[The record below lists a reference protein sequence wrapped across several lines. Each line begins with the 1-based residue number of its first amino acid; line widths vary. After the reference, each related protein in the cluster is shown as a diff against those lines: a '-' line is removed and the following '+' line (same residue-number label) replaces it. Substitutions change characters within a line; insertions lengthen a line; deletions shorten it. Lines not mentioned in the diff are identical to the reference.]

1 MKKVNNFYN
10 NLKNSQ
16 VSIFIVIGIILF
28 LGVLFLILSSSS
40 QEQQQR
46 DLAEQISTA
55 QEFNIFNLQESAM
68 SCLRL
73 STRKALLLVSARGGL
88 IYPRE
93 ESIEFLTA
101 PNSLELTPIFAQNL
115 GLEVASIDQFIF
127 PGLTENLHISTAA
140 VDRSEIIKDIKHY
153 IVRDFVNCHSVF
165 LEGIDYTNITY
176 SIVDTSSRRSLDSG
190 EFAYRVDNLKIEEG
204 GNISLFLE
212 NGSIVNGTY
221 ISPSSEV
228 LTSVSLAPGDNVVA
242 VVEEFFQIRVDVSRS
257 MVTSRIIA
265 PDSFQAGNTQ
275 FDQNQIQATIQT
287 PLFSL
292 INNMRTLL
300 TAKFFNRS
308 IEFNNSNHLSDINFN
323 MDLSLSI
330 NTIQREEGII
340 FQILKL
346 GYAGEGTFEFD
357 EFVSLYRNTAPIIS
371 QDSIEVRNDINAN
384 LLLNDMYFGGDR
396 NNISDNER
404 EFRVVVYSER
414 FKGFEDNEVKL
425 FQNGTF
431 ELKVN
436 SGTFMREFYATD
448 GELYTPFVVNF
459 NLGEKTNVNNI
470 DVGICI
476 DVTYSLSSLAS
487 GYDSIN
493 EFIDPTTRKV
503 HLRNRISNTGEFEW
517 FGVVASG
524 STNVVANLTPNPD
537 CFTGPTPPSQTVS
550 LSSSG
555 PNNPRFITIP
565 NPSGDRDFTLT
576 LGATD
581 CLGPSRV
588 TDNTGFGS
596 CCNFPQIQNLLSVN
610 DFSTLYSTNFILP
623 SGTIGFLS
631 DTSRVC
637 IGSEEPSQRNHWN
650 NLSFLR
656 TQFMS
661 SQIKI
666 TCLGQSPILEENLIE
681 TQGQNDLAG
690 IFDLIHFQPDIFG
703 SHFSLGS
710 NILTGSFRFNTT
722 QDSGSPTGF
731 IANCLMCESG
741 KSNAIFEIQRG
752 DGLNIS
758 IGTNNV
764 IPAPDGIVM
773 GDRFNGSFTSSGDS
787 CEYYLVEPQCQGGVE
802 ENVPISGPYIKTLQT
817 VNVGAPIDD
826 VDANDD
832 PICIQN
838 RERQT
843 CQEGFPFVPI
853 SPTIS
858 SGPC

>member
-16 VSIFIVIGIILF
+16 VSIFIVIGAILL
-28 LGVLFLILSSSS
+28 LGVVFLIISSSS

-46 DLAEQISTA
+46 DVAEQVSTA
-55 QEFNIFNLQESAM
+55 QEFNVFNLQESSM

-93 ESIEFLTA
+93 ESIEFFDA
-101 PNSLELTPIFAQNL
+101 PNSLEITSIFAQNL
-115 GLEVASIDQFIF
+115 GLEVTSIDQFIF
-127 PGLTENLHISTAA
+127 PGLTENLSTATL
-140 VDRSEIIKDIKHY
+140 DRSEIVNDIEHY
-153 IVRDFVNCHSVF
+153 IVRDFVNCHSEF
-165 LEGIDYTNITY
+165 LKGIDYTNITY
-176 SIVDTSSRRSLDSG
+176 SVVDTSNREERNG
-190 EFAYRVDNLKIEEG
+190 FFAFSVDDLKVEDG

-221 ISPSSEV
+221 NSSTSEV
-228 LTSVSLAPGDNVVA
+228 LTSISFTPGDNVVA
-242 VVEEFFQIRVDVSRS
+242 VVEEFFQIRVDVTRS

-275 FDQNQIQATIQT
+275 FDQNQIQVTIQT

-292 INNMRTLL
+292 IDNMRTLL
-300 TAKFFNRS
+300 TAKFLNRS

-323 MDLSLSI
+323 TDLSLSI
-330 NTIQREEGII
+330 NTIRREEDII

-346 GYAGEGTFEFD
+346 GYGGENNYEFD
-357 EFVSLYRNTAPIIS
+357 QFISLYRNTAPILS
-371 QDSIEVRNDINAN
+371 RDSIEVRNDLNPN
-384 LLLNDMYFGGDR
+384 LLLNNLYFGGEH
-396 NNISDNER
+396 NISDNER
-404 EFRVVVYSER
+404 EYRVVVYSER
-414 FKGFEDNEVKL
+414 FESFENDRVKL

-431 ELKVN
+431 ELKVDT
-436 SGTFMREFYATD
+436 GFFTETFYATD

-459 NLGEKTNVNNI
+459 NLGEEVNINNI
-470 DVGICI
+470 DVGTCI
-476 DVTYSLSSLAS
+476 HVTYSLSSLAS

-503 HLRNRISNTGEFEW
+503 RLRNRVSNTGDFEW

-524 STNVVANLTPNPD
+524 NTNVQATLTPNPD
-537 CFTGPTPPSQTVS
+537 CFTGPTLPSLQKVT

-555 PNNPRFITIP
+555 SNNPKIITIP
-565 NPSGDRDFTLT
+565 NPNGDRDFTLT

-588 TDNTGFGS
+588 TDKIGFGS
-596 CCNFPQIQNLLSVN
+596 CCNFPQIQDLLSVN

-681 TQGQNDLAG
+681 TQGENDLAG
-690 IFDLIHFQPDIFG
+690 NFDLIHFQKGILG
-703 SHFSLGS
+703 SHFTLGS

-722 QDSGSPTGF
+722 QDSGPPTGF

-741 KSNAIFEIQRG
+741 ASNAIFEIQRG

-802 ENVPISGPYIKTLQT
+802 KDVPISGPFTKTLQT
-817 VNVGAPIDD
+817 VDVGAPIDD

-843 CQEGFPFVPI
+843 CQEGFLYEPI
-853 SPTIS
+853 SPMIS
-858 SGPC
+858 PGPCPP